1 MRSLNK
7 KEKSIFTVCAIILF
21 VGKIL
26 FYIGGFIDSKILITI
41 GVLASIIFYVIWMII
56 VAKESKAGVFILF
69 LCAFS
74 EVLLS
79 IILF

>member
-1 MRSLNK
+1 MRILNK
-7 KEKSIFTVCAIILF
+7 KEKSIFTICAILLF

-26 FYIGGFIDSKILITI
+26 FYIGGFTVSKILITI
-41 GVLASIIFYVIWMII
+41 GVLASTIFYIIWMII
-56 VAKESKAGVFILF
+56 VAKESKVGVIILF
-69 LCAFS
+69 LCAFL